1 MNTETTNEEIVKT
14 PEQITNELNNK
25 VQTCFEALHKAIYGD
40 KRQPEKKHTEDEVF
54 NLYKGYADTTA
65 TAYQALVDAREEL
78 RIHNLKDSMTKLD
91 LATKLAVLGLSKEE
105 LAAHLGL
112 SATPITDT
120 TPTVDTDTS
129 IIIKYLT
136 PTGEVETVK
145 LESVYQRITTENFS
159 SDVVKFWEWAQAQ
172 TEAKTITRP
181 KKRGDGT
188 TVVKV
193 DKPYLKDVSDDEL
206 KELCKAYYAAA

>member
-1 MNTETTNEEIVKT
+1 MIDVVEPKQEETKVITLEEATLALKDAVTNLRAQVVKQHPT
-14 PEQITNELNNK
+14 PDNK
-25 VQTCFEALHKAIYGD
+25 ATIEVEA
-40 KRQPEKKHTEDEVF
+40 KHYLDIA
-54 NLYKGYADTTA
+54 NKTTA
-65 TAYQALVDAREEL
+65 LADAVKAAQEQLKIVDAKEKL
-78 RIHNLKDSMTKLD
+78 GSLD